1 MCRGII
7 YVDYEKDEDTV
18 PNLEK
23 PDKQSNGHTV
33 LTMEK
38 QEEQGP
44 LVYRNGD
51 DEKRIHLEPTLQIE
65 MLNKCDPTSNEEFF
79 RRGRT
84 AVLVIATLLLFSLRS
99 TISMLFLAEPELP
112 GGSLAIK
119 LTNTTG
125 YSVILAL
132 VMGLEAFCGEAH
144 GAGRWNLMGF
154 ILQITVLA
162 LLCIALPIGFL
173 WINMERILHWC
184 GQDQTITK
192 MVGVYINFSLPDLV
206 AQAFLNPLMIYLRT
220 KNIKV
225 PLTWCAAIAL
235 LFHIAINFLLVVYL
249 QLGIRGVALANVWTN
264 FIMVFLLVGY
274 FRFSGIYKQSSEGFS
289 KDCISSFP
297 VVFILSAFF
306 CLLLYKI
313 FSVTQRYIY
322 VSHLVCKVIL
332 GL

>member
-33 LTMEK
+33 LDMEK

-65 MLNKCDPTSNEEFF
+65 MLNKCDPTSKEEFF

-132 VMGLEAFCGEAH
+132 VMGVEALCGEAH

-192 MVGVYINFSLPDLV
+192 M
-206 AQAFLNPLMIYLRT
+206 
-220 KNIKV
+220 
-225 PLTWCAAIAL
+225 
-235 LFHIAINFLLVVYL
+235 
-249 QLGIRGVALANVWTN
+249 LGIRGVALANVWTN

-289 KDCISSFP
+289 KECISSFP
-297 VVFILSAFF
+297 VVFILSVFF

-313 FSVTQRYIY
+313 FRVTQKYIY

>member
-33 LTMEK
+33 LDMEK

-51 DEKRIHLEPTLQIE
+51 DQKRIHLEPTLQIE

-132 VMGLEAFCGEAH
+132 VMGVEALCGEAH

-192 MVGVYINFSLPDLV
+192 M
-206 AQAFLNPLMIYLRT
+206 
-220 KNIKV
+220 
-225 PLTWCAAIAL
+225 
-235 LFHIAINFLLVVYL
+235 
-249 QLGIRGVALANVWTN
+249 LGIRGVALANVWTN

-289 KDCISSFP
+289 KECISSFP
-297 VVFILSAFF
+297 VVFILSVFF

-313 FSVTQRYIY
+313 FRVTQKYIY